1 MYRSL
6 TVLSRHHQHIR
17 AVNAEYLSYSTTVRL
32 VSIWLSKNC
41 FSGILSHRDIELL
54 VASIFTENPSAL
66 YPPQTSVSGFY
77 RTLDRLG
84 KHDFDVAPLVV
95 NLDRE
100 CATAAAAAAPIDTVR
115 HLENLKSTNPDSTKV
130 SFILSMQDL
139 VQHSDMAL
147 AVADSLIEKA
157 TLQLVQQ
164 RALVA
169 AAMLSHAVAMND
181 DAASEAALEQLF
193 LGQSS
198 VMEQKCNVVLKFQPG
213 LAVKLE
219 AHQRGPQYANVKMYV
234 NAPLFWSPDRVV
246 VAEPF
251 CTSANEAQESIVR
264 TLRVRFAHIA
274 VFFWDDTV
282 GDKLYIIFKP
292 TQLVQAMHFTPIT
305 ARRKRSFNESAA
317 RKVAVPGDNAQRSSN
332 SSIVLD
338 TSQIVNEMMLSGNG
352 CFVDVIFR

>member
-6 TVLSRHHQHIR
+6 TALSRHHQSVR
-17 AVNAEYLSYSTTVRL
+17 AINAEYFSYSTAVRL

-41 FSGILSHRDIELL
+41 FSGILSHRGIELL

-66 YPPQTSVSGFY
+66 YPPQTSVSAFY

-84 KHDFDVAPLVV
+84 RHDFEVAPLVV

-100 CATAAAAAAPIDTVR
+100 AAIAAPKDTAGL
-115 HLENLKSTNPDSTKV
+115 LEDLKSANPDAATKLL
-130 SFILSMQDL
+130 FILSMQDL
-139 VQHSDMAL
+139 VQYSDMAL
-147 AVADSLIEKA
+147 AVTDSLIEKA

-164 RALVA
+164 RARVTA
-169 AAMLSHAVAMND
+169 AILSHAVAMTD
-181 DAASEAALEQLF
+181 DAASAAALEQLF
-193 LGQSS
+193 LGQSR
-198 VMEQKCNVVLKFQPG
+198 VMEQQCNVVLKFQPG
-213 LAVKLE
+213 LAVKLD

-234 NAPLFWSPDRVV
+234 NAPLFWSPDKVV

-282 GDKLYIIFKP
+282 GDKLYVIFKP
-292 TQLVQAMHFTPIT
+292 TQLVQAMHFTPVT
-305 ARRKRSFNESAA
+305 ARRKRTFNESAD
-317 RKVAVPGDNAQRSSN
+317 RNSVVPGDISQRSSN
-332 SSIVLD
+332 SSVVLD
-338 TSQIVNEMMLSGNG
+338 MSQIVNEMLLSGNG